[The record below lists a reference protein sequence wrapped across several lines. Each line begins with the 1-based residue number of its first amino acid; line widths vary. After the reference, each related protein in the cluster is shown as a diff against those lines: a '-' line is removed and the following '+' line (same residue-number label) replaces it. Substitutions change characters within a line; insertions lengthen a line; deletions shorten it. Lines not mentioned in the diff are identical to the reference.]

1 MSYNAKEAI
10 LLDRLCL
17 SYVIVR
23 LFLSLLCFYLL
34 CHVIHDRSSDED

>member
-1 MSYNAKEAI
+1 MPYNAKKAI
-10 LLDRLCL
+10 LLDRLFL
-17 SYVIVR
+17 HYMIVR